1 MTKLYPQIGDLNL
14 AAADGGD
21 PGAKKGRRGE
31 DKQHSQTAT
40 SASVEAAIAAAQA
53 AARVCW
59 EGPHQHSWLFPLQ
72 VGLTEI
78 QGDSLKP

>member
-1 MTKLYPQIGDLNL
+1 MTKIFPQIGNLNL

-21 PGAKKGRRGE
+21 AGAKKGRRGE

-40 SASVEAAIAAAQA
+40 SASVKATIAAAQA

-59 EGPHQHSWLFPLQ
+59 EGSHHHSWQ
-72 VGLTEI
+72 VGLT
-78 QGDSLKP
+78 GNTY